1 MPPRKKEILKGTP
14 PPTGRGEG
22 NPRGIY
28 TTVARE
34 ARQRFADEAYWVT
47 RKPSGWEAQG
57 YTWTHA
63 GGWEPRE
70 WGAASSD
77 ASGGQRRR
85 LKWESEVVAA
95 LNAYENG
102 RRAER
107 ELLEWHLRELLVLE
121 WHCWNGTWL
130 RVWTRY
136 DPLACCA
143 WCHRCRG
150 AVQVRS

>member
-1 MPPRKKEILKGTP
+1 MPPRKKEILKGNP
-14 PPTGRGEG
+14 RPTGRGKG
-22 NPRGIY
+22 KTRGIY
-28 TTVARE
+28 TKAARE

-77 ASGGQRRR
+77 TSGGQRRR

-107 ELLEWHLRELLVLE
+107 ELLEWH
-121 WHCWNGTWL
+121 C
-130 RVWTRY
+130 
-136 DPLACCA
+136 
-143 WCHRCRG
+143 
-150 AVQVRS
+150 

>member
-14 PPTGRGEG
+14 PSNGQGEG
-22 NPRGIY
+22 DTPWHLHEGG
-28 TTVARE
+28 AG

-77 ASGGQRRR
+77 ASAGQCRR

-102 RRAER
+102 RTVER
-107 ELLEWHLRELLVLE
+107 ELLGWQ
-121 WHCWNGTWL
+121 CWNGT
-130 RVWTRY
+130 
-136 DPLACCA
+136 CA
-143 WCHRCRG
+143 N
-150 AVQVRS
+150 